1 MKDVPLDDVDFGSL
15 EEHMLQ
21 NQCDNLPWPCA
32 PKVPLHKS
40 YKMQIAA
47 MKSSMTHC
55 VVLKQCIFPE
65 KTSLR
70 NVNEIAHGTVHVLDY
85 TPNYRVGPLAVQ
97 CMLKKMSH
105 WFAHYTQLI
114 PKARAGPERSMCGL
128 RLHQSSGTKDQC
140 NVYAKP
146 DQKYPLTLRDRAGW
160 FLDEAIATCFPEYL
174 ILKDDVESE
183 YSAGFRICSSLDQL
197 RGESGLKY
205 RPGSYRREVDEDAE
219 KGTPE
224 DAIMTVNFKTFLEMT
239 APAFPEKASADLQGL
254 DYVWL
259 AVNSWLPFLHM
270 INLLRLGRSFSSITD
285 EVLAG
290 YGNIARQTL
299 AKRRDVYQKA
309 LECSLTNLDAR
320 MIGGKHQV
328 VVRDEA
334 MAGVCA
340 E

>member
-70 NVNEIAHGTVHVLDY
+70 NVNEIAHGTVHLLDY

-140 NVYAKP
+140 
-146 DQKYPLTLRDRAGW
+146 QYP
-160 FLDEAIATCFPEYL
+160 
-174 ILKDDVESE
+174 
-183 YSAGFRICSSLDQL
+183 
-197 RGESGLKY
+197 
-205 RPGSYRREVDEDAE
+205 
-219 KGTPE
+219 
-224 DAIMTVNFKTFLEMT
+224 
-239 APAFPEKASADLQGL
+239 
-254 DYVWL
+254 
-259 AVNSWLPFLHM
+259 
-270 INLLRLGRSFSSITD
+270 TD
-285 EVLAG
+285 
-290 YGNIARQTL
+290 
-299 AKRRDVYQKA
+299 
-309 LECSLTNLDAR
+309 
-320 MIGGKHQV
+320 
-328 VVRDEA
+328 
-334 MAGVCA
+334 
-340 E
+340 